1 MELAQ
6 LLELMSENGSAW
18 VSSIVIGIVGILCA
32 YNILQQ
38 TFDSKKQAD
47 ALNEVIE
54 IEREARQRVTEELN
68 QTVKDLRE
76 ARDAMRKL
84 QKELERCYGNKLSE

>member
-18 VSSIVIGIVGILCA
+18 VSSIVIGIVGVLCA

-38 TFDSKKQAD
+38 AFDSKKQAD

-68 QTVKDLRE
+68 QTAKDLRE

-84 QKELERCYGNKLSE
+84 QKELERCYGNKASE

>member
-68 QTVKDLRE
+68 QTVKDLRA

-84 QKELERCYGNKLSE
+84 QKELERCYGNKPSE

>member
-6 LLELMSENGSAW
+6 LLELMSENGSAR
-18 VSSIVIGIVGILCA
+18 VSSIVIGIVGVLCA

-84 QKELERCYGNKLSE
+84 QKELERCYGNKPSE

>member
-18 VSSIVIGIVGILCA
+18 VSSIVIGIVGVLCA

-47 ALNEVIE
+47 ALNEVIV

>member
-18 VSSIVIGIVGILCA
+18 VSSIVIGIVGVLCA

-68 QTVKDLRE
+68 QTAKDLRE
-76 ARDAMRKL
+76 AREAMRKL
-84 QKELERCYGNKLSE
+84 QKELERCYGNKPSE

>member
-18 VSSIVIGIVGILCA
+18 VSSIVIGIVGVLCA

-38 TFDSKKQAD
+38 AFDSKKQAD

-84 QKELERCYGNKLSE
+84 QKELERCYGNKPSE

>member
-18 VSSIVIGIVGILCA
+18 VSSIVIGIVGVLCA

-68 QTVKDLRE
+68 QTVKDLRA

-84 QKELERCYGNKLSE
+84 QKELERCYGNKPSE

>member
-18 VSSIVIGIVGILCA
+18 VSSIVIGIVGVLCA

-68 QTVKDLRE
+68 QTVKDLLE

>member
-18 VSSIVIGIVGILCA
+18 VSSIVIGIVGVLCA

-84 QKELERCYGNKLSE
+84 QKELERCYGNKPSE

>member
-84 QKELERCYGNKLSE
+84 QKELERCYGNKPSE

>member
-18 VSSIVIGIVGILCA
+18 VSSIVIGIVGVLCA

-38 TFDSKKQAD
+38 AFDSKKQAD

-84 QKELERCYGNKLSE
+84 QKELERCYGNKASE

>member
-18 VSSIVIGIVGILCA
+18 VSSIVIGIVGVLCA

-84 QKELERCYGNKLSE
+84 QKELERCYGNKASE

>member
-18 VSSIVIGIVGILCA
+18 VSSIVIGIVGVLCA
-32 YNILQQ
+32 YNIVQQ

-84 QKELERCYGNKLSE
+84 QKELERCYGNKPSE

>member
-68 QTVKDLRE
+68 QTAKDLRE
-76 ARDAMRKL
+76 AREAMRKL
-84 QKELERCYGNKLSE
+84 QKELERCYGNKPSE

>member
-18 VSSIVIGIVGILCA
+18 VSSIVIGIVGVLCA

-68 QTVKDLRE
+68 QTAKDLRE

-84 QKELERCYGNKLSE
+84 QKELERCYGNKPSE

>member
-18 VSSIVIGIVGILCA
+18 VSSIVIGIVGVLCA

-68 QTVKDLRE
+68 QTAKDLRE

-84 QKELERCYGNKLSE
+84 QKELERCYGNKASE

>member
-18 VSSIVIGIVGILCA
+18 VSSIVIGIVGVLCA

-47 ALNEVIE
+47 ALNEVIA

>member
-18 VSSIVIGIVGILCA
+18 VSSIVIGIVGVLCA

-68 QTVKDLRE
+68 QTAKDLRE

-84 QKELERCYGNKLSE
+84 QKELERCYGNKSSE

>member
-18 VSSIVIGIVGILCA
+18 VSSIVIGIVGVLCA

-68 QTVKDLRE
+68 QTVKDLRA

-84 QKELERCYGNKLSE
+84 QQELERCYGNKPSE

>member
-18 VSSIVIGIVGILCA
+18 VSSIVIGIVGVLCA

-68 QTVKDLRE
+68 QTVKDLLE

-84 QKELERCYGNKLSE
+84 QKELERCYGNKPSE

>member
-84 QKELERCYGNKLSE
+84 QKELELCYGNKPSE

>member
-18 VSSIVIGIVGILCA
+18 VSSIVIGIVGVLCA
-32 YNILQQ
+32 YNIVQQ

>member
-18 VSSIVIGIVGILCA
+18 VSSIVIGIVGVLCA